1 MGDGGSNAETWRAA
15 SEAIDVL
22 MIGPVP
28 PPFGGVAAHV
38 ARLRERLDSR
48 GVSVGIL
55 SHYRR
60 PHETEG
66 IVAVLNR
73 NPLRYWTLTR
83 RHRSRIVHYH
93 HSHWVLLAAVALVAR
108 GDDRQFVITLHGQNV
123 LNDLRSHVPLVA
135 AVNRWAL
142 RQFDHVIAVSR
153 EVAAGVSDCVDP
165 SRVHVIPAF
174 LEPPAADPRALDRE
188 AERFLS
194 DGCPT
199 LVISCSQIASIGGP
213 TDPYGLDVAIRAF
226 CAIGHDNPLLRMAL
240 FAGRRARTQGEEAYL
255 RSLKERIVAAGLS
268 DRFLMRTE
276 MPLLPAFRHDVIY
289 VRATRTEG
297 DAVSV
302 REALWMGV
310 PVVASDVVRRPEGAV
325 LVSEGEDLAD
335 VLAKL
340 LAERAT
346 TAVGTAAARTAAEP
360 QADRLLEEL
369 ISIYQTGLSGDLAD
383 DNAESPGGTAVRRC
397 GPTRPM

>member
-1 MGDGGSNAETWRAA
+1 MGEGASDGGTSRAA
-15 SEAIDVL
+15 SETLDIL

-66 IVAVLNR
+66 VIAVLNR

-93 HSHWVLLAAVALVAR
+93 HSHWLLLAAVALVAR
-108 GDDRQFVITLHGQNV
+108 RDDRQFVVTLHGQSV
-123 LNDLRSHVPLVA
+123 LDDLHSHMPLVA

-142 RQFDHVIAVSR
+142 RKFDHVIAVSR
-153 EVAAGVSDCVDP
+153 EVAAGVSDCVDRQ
-165 SRVHVIPAF
+165 RVHVIPAF
-174 LEPPAADPRALDRE
+174 LDPPAADPRALELDRE

-194 DGCPT
+194 EGCPT

-213 TDPYGLDVAIRAF
+213 TDPYGLDVAIGAF
-226 CAIGHDNPLLRMAL
+226 CAIAHDHPSLRMAL
-240 FAGRRARTQGEEAYL
+240 FAGRRPRTRGQEAYL
-255 RSLKERIVAAGLS
+255 RSLEERIVAAGLS

-276 MPLLPAFRHDVIY
+276 VPLLPAFQHNVIY
-289 VRATRTEG
+289 IRATRTEG

-302 REALWMGV
+302 REALLMGV
-310 PVVASDVVRRPEGAV
+310 PVVASDVVGRPEGTV
-325 LVSEGEDLAD
+325 LVSEREDLAD
-335 VLAKL
+335 VLRKL

-346 TAVGTAAARTAAEP
+346 AAAATAAARIAAERE
-360 QADRLLEEL
+360 ADRLLEQL
-369 ISIYQTGLSGDLAD
+369 ISIYQRALS
-383 DNAESPGGTAVRRC
+383 ERRF
-397 GPTRPM
+397 GRRQPRTP